1 MNLGMAY
8 RSHWRITASSSSPS
22 PGHRSRQYRHHRRL
36 WPRQDESS
44 AALRIAVVSERHA
57 HGAIHLQDTER
68 LPYRQENHDA
78 RHTRDTYVS
87 EGHGRLA
94 WFVDDAD
101 DLLDPFRTDDAA
113 NDLRMALAD
122 PDVTVICAVEKP
134 NAILA
139 DRCPT
144 RIVFPAGDR
153 TNDLMNGIPGP
164 ILDGFEPDDYMIAG
178 RAVFIRQASACLV
191 QCVERK
197 DFAGPSDS
205 F

>member
-1 MNLGMAY
+1 M
-8 RSHWRITASSSSPS
+8 
-22 PGHRSRQYRHHRRL
+22 
-36 WPRQDESS
+36 
-44 AALRIAVVSERHA
+44 
-57 HGAIHLQDTER
+57 
-68 LPYRQENHDA
+68 
-78 RHTRDTYVS
+78 
-87 EGHGRLA
+87 
-94 WFVDDAD
+94 DDAD

-144 RIVFPAGDR
+144 RIVFPTGDR